1 MTTRYLPP
9 RTRPEAPDPMD
20 FGQALSRHGTLAQ
33 LGQRLQASQHHL
45 AVISVALPGP
55 MRQFVQAG
63 TLDETGWTVVAHN
76 AAIATKLRHM
86 QPVLLRLLQE
96 QGLLQQGELRI
107 KVRQS

>member
-9 RTRPEAPDPMD
+9 RPKPAAPEPMD
-20 FGQALSRHGTLAQ
+20 FGQAVSRHGTLAQ
-33 LGQRLQASQHHL
+33 LGQRLQASQRHL
-45 AVISVALPGP
+45 AVISVALPAG

-63 TLDETGWTVVAHN
+63 TLDDQGWTVVAHN

-96 QGLLQQGELRI
+96 QGLLLEGELRI
-107 KVRQS
+107 RVRQS

>member
-1 MTTRYLPP
+1 
-9 RTRPEAPDPMD
+9 MD

-33 LGQRLQASQHHL
+33 LGARLQASQRHL
-45 AVISVALPGP
+45 AAISLALPGA

-63 TLDETGWTVVAHN
+63 TLDEQGWTVVAHN

-96 QGLLQQGELRI
+96 QGLLLEGELRI
-107 KVRQS
+107 RVRQS

>member
-9 RTRPEAPDPMD
+9 RPKPAAPDPMD
-20 FGQALSRHGTLAQ
+20 FGQALSGHGQLAQ
-33 LGQRLQASQHHL
+33 LGQRLQASQRHL
-45 AVISVALPGP
+45 AVISVALPGA

-63 TLDETGWTVVAHN
+63 TLDEQGWTVVAHN

-96 QGLLQQGELRI
+96 EGLLLEGELRI
-107 KVRQS
+107 RVRQS